1 MNVSFELQILTIHK
15 ELKLNF
21 YFTAKLK
28 ILRLHPDLAGK
39 LADEGNLTKES
50 TFEQNSAGLDKL
62 SVINKRKMNLM
73 NEEYKTK
80 FGFPFII
87 CVREN
92 KAESIL
98 NGLTNRLE
106 SSNEVEI
113 ETGIAE
119 VKKICRLRIC
129 EIINYKK

>member
-1 MNVSFELQILTIHK
+1 M
-15 ELKLNF
+15 
-21 YFTAKLK
+21 
-28 ILRLHPDLAGK
+28 
-39 LADEGNLTKES
+39 ADEGNLTKES

-62 SVINKRKMNLM
+62 SATNKGKMNLM
-73 NEEYKTK
+73 NEEYKIK

-98 NGLTNRLE
+98 NGLTDRLQ
-106 SSNEVEI
+106 SSYEVEI

-129 EIINYKK
+129 EIIDYKK

>member
-1 MNVSFELQILTIHK
+1 
-15 ELKLNF
+15 
-21 YFTAKLK
+21 
-28 ILRLHPDLAGK
+28 
-39 LADEGNLTKES
+39 
-50 TFEQNSAGLDKL
+50 
-62 SVINKRKMNLM
+62 MNLM
-73 NEEYKTK
+73 NEEYKSK

-106 SSNEVEI
+106 SSYEIEI
-113 ETGIAE
+113 ETGISE

-129 EIINYKK
+129 EIIDCKK

>member
-1 MNVSFELQILTIHK
+1 M
-15 ELKLNF
+15 KLNL
-21 YFTAKLK
+21 FTAKLK

-62 SVINKRKMNLM
+62 SLVNKKKMNLM

-92 KAESIL
+92 KAESIM
-98 NGLTNRLE
+98 NGLTKRLE
-106 SSNEVEI
+106 SSAEVEI
-113 ETGIAE
+113 ETGISE

-129 EIINYKK
+129 EIIDYKK